1 MIATNYH
8 VRRALIEALFRFYCP
23 QDLNTV
29 LCDDKIILLACDP
42 ARIKAQWDE
51 LTAAG
56 YLLPVQGWP
65 DHRSLSPA
73 LRKKLEEG
81 RTLLDDPLLAGP
93 R

>member
-1 MIATNYH
+1 MAVSNYH
-8 VRRALIEALFRFYCP
+8 VRRALIEALFSFYCP

-29 LCDDKIILLACDP
+29 LCDDRIILLGCDP

-56 YLLPVQGWP
+56 YLRPVQGWP
-65 DHRSLSPA
+65 EHRSLSPA